1 MSVQYW
7 QDEIKLYGREF
18 EKWHKRGKKVQ
29 ERYLDERAIALN
41 GVDNAGDA
49 RFNILWANTET
60 VFPAV
65 YNRMPKPD
73 VSRRYKDKDPVG
85 RVASLMLER
94 ALEFEIEQYSDFD
107 ATIRLALYDRLLPGR
122 GCAWVRYEP
131 TFKDGEPITGQITE
145 DQEKYSEDDVTYE
158 QVLANECAPV
168 DYVNWMDFGHSS
180 AKTWEE
186 VRGVWRRVLMDKEAL
201 EKRFGAVAEER
212 GYTIDQIPMDQSL
225 YSLEDIVP
233 VDKQSEHKRAAIYE
247 IWDKQERKVIW
258 VCANMQI
265 ALDERSDPLKLKDFF
280 PCPKPLYATIPT
292 NSLVPVPDYAM
303 YQDQAR
309 ELDDVTNRIS
319 LLVKALKVVG
329 VYDSSQTGLKR
340 LLQEG
345 VDNTMI
351 PVDTWALFAEKGG
364 LKGVTDFFP
373 LDMVVTAIQQL
384 YLAREQIKAV
394 IYEITGIAD
403 ILRGSSNPNETLG
416 AQQIK
421 ANYAGLRV
429 KRTQLDIARFARDLI
444 RMKAEIICEFFSD
457 ETIIQMS
464 GASSF
469 SPQDQQY
476 IGEALQLLRNDVL
489 RGFRIDIE
497 TDSMVEAH
505 EQAEKTAAT
514 ELLTGTGTFM
524 REVLPVVQ
532 QAPEI
537 APLLLEVFMFAL
549 RRYKIGKSIEGQY
562 QETFDKIQEQL
573 ANPQPK
579 PDPEQAKMQQEAQ
592 AGQMR
597 MQMEQQQEQARM
609 QADMAIE
616 RARMQ
621 ADMALEQQRMQFE
634 ARLDAERQARELQA
648 QQAEALINARLEEF
662 KARLDA
668 ETKITVAQISA
679 ESTLSAEQENAADKA
694 VDD

>member
-7 QDEIKLYGREF
+7 QDEIKLYNREF
-18 EKWHKRGKKVQ
+18 EKWHKRGKRVE
-29 ERYLDERAIALN
+29 ERYLDERAISNN

-94 ALEFEIEQYSDFD
+94 SLEYEIEQYADFD
-107 ATIRLALYDRLLPGR
+107 SAIRQSLYDRLLPGR
-122 GCAWVRYEP
+122 GVAWVRYEP
-131 TFKDGEPITGQITE
+131 TFVDGEPVTGQVSE
-145 DQEKYSEDDVTYE
+145 DQESYEPEYE
-158 QVLANECAPV
+158 QTLANECAPV

-201 EKRFGAVAEER
+201 EKRFGPIAKER
-212 GYTIDQIPMDQSL
+212 GYTIEMIPQDQSI
-225 YSLEDIVP
+225 YNLENIPTGQQQD
-233 VDKQSEHKRAAIYE
+233 HKKAAVYE
-247 IWDKQERKVIW
+247 IWDKQARKVLW
-258 VCANMQI
+258 VCATMEM
-265 ALDERSDPLKLKDFF
+265 ALDERDDPLKLKEFF

-319 LLVKALKVVG
+319 LLVKAVKVVG
-329 VYDSSQTGLKR
+329 VYDAGQTALKR
-340 LLQEG
+340 LLTEG

-351 PVDTWALFAEKGG
+351 PVDTWAMFAEKGG
-364 LKGVTDFFP
+364 LKGTTDFFP
-373 LDMVVTAIQQL
+373 LDMVVAALQQL
-384 YLAREQIKAV
+384 YVAREQIKAT

-403 ILRGSSNPNETLG
+403 ILRGSSDPNETLG

-429 KRTQLDIARFARDLI
+429 KRTQLDVARFARDIL
-444 RMKAEIICEFFSD
+444 RLKAEIICEFFSD

-464 GASSF
+464 GAESF
-469 SPQDQQY
+469 SQEDQQY
-476 IGEALQLLRNDVL
+476 IPPALQLLRNDVL
-489 RGFRIDIE
+489 RCFRIDIE
-497 TDSMVEAH
+497 TDSMVEAD
-505 EQAEKTAAT
+505 EQAEKQSAT

-532 QAPEI
+532 EAPEI

-579 PDPEQAKMQQEAQ
+579 PDPEAQKLQQEAQ
-592 AGQMR
+592 ANQQR
-597 MQMEQQQEQARM
+597 MQMEQMQEQFRM

-621 ADMALEQQRMQFE
+621 ADMAMEQQRMQFE
-634 ARLDAERQARELQA
+634 AQLEQERSAREM
-648 QQAEALINARLEEF
+648 QQQQISAVIDARLEEF
-662 KARLDA
+662 KAKLAA
-668 ETKITVAQISA
+668 ETQITVAQISA
-679 ESTLSAEQENAADKA
+679 DATLTAAQENAADKA
-694 VDD
+694 VDE